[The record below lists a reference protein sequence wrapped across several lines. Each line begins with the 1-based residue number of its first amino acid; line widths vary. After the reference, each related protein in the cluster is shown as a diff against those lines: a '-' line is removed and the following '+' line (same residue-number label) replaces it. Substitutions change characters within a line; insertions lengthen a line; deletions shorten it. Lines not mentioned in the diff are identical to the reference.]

1 MCNFEVAIPHCGHQ
15 KKSIIYIAQMKYI
28 LIWYN
33 ENEKNM

>member
-1 MCNFEVAIPHCGHQ
+1 MCNFEVAIPHCGH